1 MSSNGGGG
9 GNIDQIRVAL
19 QQLQAY
25 ELPAKYGEIADAE
38 NAHPNHQMMM
48 SEQDTDLTEPL
59 DGGTGGSG
67 GGTPSS
73 SKAARSAVPPGLD
86 REAILR
92 YKAARNTYLR
102 QRTAQLFL
110 EHLQTFDGENF
121 TFPQQLLT
129 EEAEADLRRREEQAR
144 SDLAAISRGA
154 EEKLDRVRAKY
165 RALVERREELARTV
179 AEMEQSG
186 DLAANDDVHDDD
198 ITEEMQMGGG
208 GEGGAGD
215 GLALGQLSQNSAA
228 TDANAHADADA
239 DIDDEQM
246 AAQEERLASLIERK
260 AELEARLRRLQTQRA
275 LVDADVV
282 HNRRVV
288 AELRGRNSS
297 GGSSGNGAGH
307 EMANDADAEVVD
319 EEDMDDIEDPA
330 AYIEQIEERTAATLR
345 AAAEMRDAADWYD
358 GMREALEELGGMRIL
373 GIEQVQDDAANTSTS
388 ANAASPSAIVVK
400 FELLDEHHLEVQL
413 SSEIVAGR
421 RAAGRK
427 SGGAGEVL
435 RVASAKITTSTT
447 VTSSRPAPSAADGSA
462 AAGAG
467 AVEVHIR
474 QPTDLVELAANLA
487 PVDDLRFVVRETQA
501 RIRAATLRSEELAV
515 LRGSYLTRIGPAPRD
530 AEEQEVVCSL
540 SQGIT
545 VVLRLCGDCP
555 LTEGSVYIGNIV
567 GVGGWK
573 QSDLDGVKR
582 AVSKKAFASPV
593 TLMDSL
599 KQEIMRV
606 TTHGMRG
613 EEEDKTIELPKTPV
627 LPTRR

>member
-1 MSSNGGGG
+1 MSGGGG
-9 GNIDQIRVAL
+9 DNIAQIRAAL

-25 ELPAKYGEIADAE
+25 ELPAKYGENDIE
-38 NAHPNHQMMM
+38 NAHPNV
-48 SEQDTDLTEPL
+48 QDTDLTAPL
-59 DGGTGGSG
+59 DG
-67 GGTPSS
+67 TPS
-73 SKAARSAVPPGLD
+73 KGRDAVAPGLD
-86 REAILR
+86 REAVLR

-110 EHLQTFDGENF
+110 EHLKTFDGENF

-129 EEAEADLRRREEQAR
+129 EEAEAELRRREEQAR
-144 SDLAAISRGA
+144 ADLAAISRGA

-165 RALVERREELARTV
+165 QALVERREELARTV
-179 AEMEQSG
+179 AEMELSG
-186 DLAANDDVHDDD
+186 DHSKAANDDVHDDD
-198 ITEEMQMGGG
+198 ITEEMVGPSSSGGS
-208 GEGGAGD
+208 
-215 GLALGQLSQNSAA
+215 GLALGQLSQNSAGSS
-228 TDANAHADADA
+228 TNADGDG

-260 AELEARLRRLQTQRA
+260 AELEARLRRLKTQRA

-297 GGSSGNGAGH
+297 GSSAGLEMH
-307 EMANDADAEVVD
+307 EDGDD
-319 EEDMDDIEDPA
+319 EEMDNIQDPA
-330 AYIEQIEERTAATLR
+330 ASIEQIEERTAATLR

-358 GMREALEELGGMRIL
+358 GMREAIEELGGMRIL
-373 GIEQVQDDAANTSTS
+373 GIEQVQPDAGTS
-388 ANAASPSAIVVK
+388 ARPSAIVVK
-400 FELLDEHHLEVQL
+400 FELLDEHHLEVEL

-421 RAAGRK
+421 RAANRK
-427 SGGAGEVL
+427 FGGAGEVL
-435 RVASAKITTSTT
+435 RVSSAKITTSTT
-447 VTSSRPAPSAADGSA
+447 AVSRPASADSEDGASVP
-462 AAGAG
+462 

-474 QPTDLVELAANLA
+474 QPTDLVALAANLA
-487 PVDDLRFVVRETQA
+487 PIDDLRFVVREMQA
-501 RIRAATLRSEELAV
+501 RIRAAVLRSEELAA

-555 LTEGSVYIGNIV
+555 LTEGSVYISDIV

-573 QSDLDGVKR
+573 QSDLDGVKK
-582 AVSKKAFASPV
+582 AVSRNAFASPV
-593 TLMDSL
+593 TLMGSL
-599 KQEIMRV
+599 KQEILRV

-613 EEEDKTIELPKTPV
+613 DEEDKTIELPKTPV

>member
-1 MSSNGGGG
+1 MSGGGG
-9 GNIDQIRVAL
+9 GNIDQIRAAL

-38 NAHPNHQMMM
+38 NAHPNHM
-48 SEQDTDLTEPL
+48 SEDTTDLTEPL
-59 DGGTGGSG
+59 DGGA
-67 GGTPSS
+67 PSS
-73 SKAARSAVPPGLD
+73 SKARNRDAVAPGLD
-86 REAILR
+86 REAIVR

-110 EHLQTFDGENF
+110 EHIKTFDGENF

-154 EEKLDRVRAKY
+154 EERLDRVRAKY
-165 RALVERREELARTV
+165 QALVERREELARTV

-198 ITEEMQMGGG
+198 ITEEMGG
-208 GEGGAGD
+208 GD
-215 GLALGQLSQNSAA
+215 GLALGQLSQNSAVA
-228 TDANAHADADA
+228 DAADADADA

-246 AAQEERLASLIERK
+246 AAQEERLATLIERK
-260 AELEARLRRLQTQRA
+260 AELEARLRRLKTQRA

-297 GGSSGNGAGH
+297 GSGTGTGY
-307 EMANDADAEVVD
+307 EMHDADADAEMD
-319 EEDMDDIEDPA
+319 EDMDDIEDPA

-358 GMREALEELGGMRIL
+358 GMREAIEELGGMRIL
-373 GIEQVQDDAANTSTS
+373 GIDQVQNDAANTRT
-388 ANAASPSAIVVK
+388 NAAAGTASPSAIVVK
-400 FELLDEHHLEVQL
+400 FELLDEHHLEVEL

-427 SGGAGEVL
+427 FGGAGEVL
-435 RVASAKITTSTT
+435 RVASAKITSSTT
-447 VTSSRPAPSAADGSA
+447 VTSSRPASSAVGGEEGGASA
-462 AAGAG
+462 AAAG
-467 AVEVHIR
+467 VVEVRIR

-487 PVDDLRFVVRETQA
+487 PVDDLRFLVRETQA
-501 RIRAATLRSEELAV
+501 RIRAAMLRSEELAV

-573 QSDLDGVKR
+573 QSDLDGVKK

-613 EEEDKTIELPKTPV
+613 EEEDTTIELPKTPV

>member
-1 MSSNGGGG
+1 MNSSGGGGG

-73 SKAARSAVPPGLD
+73 SKAARSAVAPGLD

-129 EEAEADLRRREEQAR
+129 EEAEADLRRREERAR

-179 AEMEQSG
+179 SEMEQSG
-186 DLAANDDVHDDD
+186 DLVANDDVHDDD
-198 ITEEMQMGGG
+198 ITEEMEMGG
-208 GEGGAGD
+208 GEGGGGD
-215 GLALGQLSQNSAA
+215 GLGLGQLSQNSAD
-228 TDANAHADADA
+228 TDAHAHADA

-260 AELEARLRRLQTQRA
+260 AELEARLRRLKTQRA

-297 GGSSGNGAGH
+297 GSGAGH
-307 EMANDADAEVVD
+307 DMEHDADTEVVEVD
-319 EEDMDDIEDPA
+319 EDMDDIADPA

-358 GMREALEELGGMRIL
+358 GMREAIEELGGMRIL
-373 GIEQVQDDAANTSTS
+373 GIEQVQADA
-388 ANAASPSAIVVK
+388 AASPSAIVVK

-413 SSEIVAGR
+413 SSEIAAGR

-447 VTSSRPAPSAADGSA
+447 VISSRPAPSTADGSA
-462 AAGAG
+462 AAAAG

>member
-1 MSSNGGGG
+1 
-9 GNIDQIRVAL
+9 
-19 QQLQAY
+19 
-25 ELPAKYGEIADAE
+25 
-38 NAHPNHQMMM
+38 
-48 SEQDTDLTEPL
+48 
-59 DGGTGGSG
+59 
-67 GGTPSS
+67 
-73 SKAARSAVPPGLD
+73 
-86 REAILR
+86 
-92 YKAARNTYLR
+92 
-102 QRTAQLFL
+102 
-110 EHLQTFDGENF
+110 
-121 TFPQQLLT
+121 
-129 EEAEADLRRREEQAR
+129 
-144 SDLAAISRGA
+144 
-154 EEKLDRVRAKY
+154 
-165 RALVERREELARTV
+165 
-179 AEMEQSG
+179 
-186 DLAANDDVHDDD
+186 
-198 ITEEMQMGGG
+198 
-208 GEGGAGD
+208 
-215 GLALGQLSQNSAA
+215 
-228 TDANAHADADA
+228 
-239 DIDDEQM
+239 
-246 AAQEERLASLIERK
+246 
-260 AELEARLRRLQTQRA
+260 
-275 LVDADVV
+275 
-282 HNRRVV
+282 
-288 AELRGRNSS
+288 
-297 GGSSGNGAGH
+297 
-307 EMANDADAEVVD
+307 
-319 EEDMDDIEDPA
+319 
-330 AYIEQIEERTAATLR
+330 
-345 AAAEMRDAADWYD
+345 
-358 GMREALEELGGMRIL
+358 MRIL
-373 GIEQVQDDAANTSTS
+373 GIEQVQDDAANTSTNAS

-530 AEEQEVVCSL
+530 AGEQEVVCSL

>member
-1 MSSNGGGG
+1 MSGSGGG
-9 GNIDQIRVAL
+9 GNIAQIRAAL

-25 ELPAKYGEIADAE
+25 ELPAKYGEIGGGGDGDGE
-38 NAHPNHQMMM
+38 NAHPNL
-48 SEQDTDLTEPL
+48 DTDLTEPL
-59 DGGTGGSG
+59 DGTSPSQQKRTG
-67 GGTPSS
+67 
-73 SKAARSAVPPGLD
+73 ADALALALALAPGLD

-121 TFPQQLLT
+121 NFPQQILT
-129 EEAEADLRRREEQAR
+129 EEAEADLRRREEEAR

-154 EEKLDRVRAKY
+154 EERLDRVRAKY
-165 RALVERREELARTV
+165 QALVARREELARTV
-179 AEMEQSG
+179 AEMEQAG
-186 DLAANDDVHDDD
+186 DLLAANDDVHDDD
-198 ITEEMQMGGG
+198 ITEEMGGPSGDLGGG
-208 GEGGAGD
+208 GGG
-215 GLALGQLSQNSAA
+215 LTLGQLSQNSAGS
-228 TDANAHADADA
+228 ADADA
-239 DIDDEQM
+239 DIDADIDANIDDEQM

-260 AELEARLRRLQTQRA
+260 AELEARLRRLKTQRA

-288 AELRGRNSS
+288 TELRGRNSTGGG
-297 GGSSGNGAGH
+297 GGSGQEMNGDDL
-307 EMANDADAEVVD
+307 EEDEDD
-319 EEDMDDIEDPA
+319 EEMLDEIQDPA
-330 AYIEQIEERTAATLR
+330 AFIEQIEERTAATLR

-358 GMREALEELGGMRIL
+358 GMREAIEELGGMRIL
-373 GIEQVQDDAANTSTS
+373 GIEQVHEAAN
-388 ANAASPSAIVVK
+388 ARPSAIVVK

-421 RAAGRK
+421 RTVANRK
-427 SGGAGEVL
+427 AGGAGEVL
-435 RVASAKITTSTT
+435 RVASAKITTDTT
-447 VTSSRPAPSAADGSA
+447 VASSRPPATSTGEDGASGTDRGTGAAT
-462 AAGAG
+462 
-467 AVEVHIR
+467 VEVRIR
-474 QPTDLVELAANLA
+474 QPTDLVALAANLA

-501 RIRAATLRSEELAV
+501 RIRSATLRSEELAI

-530 AEEQEVVCSL
+530 TEEQEVVCSL

-555 LTEGSVYIGNIV
+555 LTEGSVYICDIV

-573 QSDLDGVKR
+573 QSDLDDVKK
-582 AVSKKAFASPV
+582 AVSRNAFASPV
-593 TLMDSL
+593 ALMDSL
-599 KQEIMRV
+599 KQEIQRV